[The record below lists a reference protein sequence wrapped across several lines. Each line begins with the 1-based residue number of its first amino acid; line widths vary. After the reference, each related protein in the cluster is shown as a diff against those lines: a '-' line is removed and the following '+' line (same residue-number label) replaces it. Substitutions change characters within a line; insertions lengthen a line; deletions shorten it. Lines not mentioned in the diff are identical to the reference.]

1 MTYKD
6 KFPVIIIAAVLAA
19 VFVLVPFYNP
29 KKEMLKRSM
38 LPELLSKENVITFD
52 EMNRFLETWSKFIT
66 KKYHL
71 DGKEKIDWY
80 DKKPQK
86 VFPHNTLKWVENQ
99 GWDVN
104 RFFEV
109 ENRLRAITIYASRKK
124 GSDLIIRSLENQLA
138 QTTDPEMT
146 RNIMAMID
154 EQSEM
159 YKNVKDTKFS
169 DSEVRMVM
177 PNLEIVKD
185 ILDGKAIY
193 RPAY

>member
-1 MTYKD
+1 MNYKD
-6 KFPVIIIAAVLAA
+6 KFPVILIIAVLAV
-19 VFVLVPFYNP
+19 VFITIPYYNH
-29 KKEMLKRSM
+29 KKEMLKRSL
-38 LPELLSKENVITFD
+38 LPELLSKENVVTFD
-52 EMNRFLETWSKFIT
+52 EMNRFLETWSTFIT

-71 DGKEKIDWY
+71 DGKEKIDY
-80 DKKPQK
+80 HIDNPRKA
-86 VFPHNTLKWVENQ
+86 FPHSTLKWIESQ
-99 GWDVN
+99 GWDVD
-104 RFFEV
+104 RFFEI
-109 ENRLRAITIYASRKK
+109 EKRLRAITVYATRKK
-124 GSDLIIRSLENQLA
+124 GSDKIIRSLENQLA

-154 EQSEM
+154 EQSAM
-159 YKNVKDTKFS
+159 YKDTKDVKFS

>member
-1 MTYKD
+1 MNFKD
-6 KFPVIIIAAVLAA
+6 KFAVIIIAAVLAA

-29 KKEMLKRSM
+29 QKEMLKRSM

-52 EMNRFLETWSKFIT
+52 EMNRFLETWSTFIT

-71 DGKEKIDWY
+71 DGKKKIDY
-80 DKKPQK
+80 HGKKPKK
-86 VFPHNTLKWVENQ
+86 VFPHTTLQWIENQ
-99 GWDVN
+99 GWDAE

-109 ENRLRAITIYASRKK
+109 ENRLRAITVYATRKK
-124 GSDLIIRSLENQLA
+124 GTDLIIRSLENQLA
-138 QTTDPEMT
+138 QTNDPEMT

-154 EQSEM
+154 EQSAMTKEM
-159 YKNVKDTKFS
+159 KNTKFS

>member
-1 MTYKD
+1 MNYKD
-6 KFPVIIIAAVLAA
+6 KLPVILIAVVLAV
-19 VFVLVPFYNP
+19 VFVAIPFYNP
-29 KKEMLKRSM
+29 QKGMLKRSA

-52 EMNRFLETWSKFIT
+52 ELNRFLETWSKFIT

-71 DGKEKIDWY
+71 DGKKKIDY
-80 DKKPQK
+80 HIDKPRKA
-86 VFPHNTLKWVENQ
+86 FPHTTLKWIENE
-99 GWDVN
+99 GWDVD
-104 RFFEV
+104 RFFEI
-109 ENRLRAITIYASRKK
+109 EKRLRAIIVYIVRKQ
-124 GSDLIIRSLENQLA
+124 GSDKVIRSLENQLA

-146 RNIMAMID
+146 RNIMTMID
-154 EQSEM
+154 EQTAM
-159 YKNVKDTKFS
+159 YKDTKDTKFS

>member
-1 MTYKD
+1 
-6 KFPVIIIAAVLAA
+6 
-19 VFVLVPFYNP
+19 
-29 KKEMLKRSM
+29 M

-109 ENRLRAITIYASRKK
+109 ENRLRAITNLCFQKK
-124 GSDLIIRSLENQLA
+124 RQRFDYSF
-138 QTTDPEMT
+138 T
-146 RNIMAMID
+146 
-154 EQSEM
+154 
-159 YKNVKDTKFS
+159 
-169 DSEVRMVM
+169 
-177 PNLEIVKD
+177 
-185 ILDGKAIY
+185 
-193 RPAY
+193 

>member
-1 MTYKD
+1 MNYKD
-6 KFPVIIIAAVLAA
+6 KFPVILIIAVLAV
-19 VFVLVPFYNP
+19 VFITIPYYNP
-29 KKEMLKRSM
+29 KKEMLKRSL
-38 LPELLSKENVITFD
+38 LPELLSKENVVTFD
-52 EMNRFLETWSKFIT
+52 EMNRFLETWSTFIT

-71 DGKEKIDWY
+71 DGKEKIDY
-80 DKKPQK
+80 HIDNPRKA
-86 VFPHNTLKWVENQ
+86 FPHSTLKWIESQ
-99 GWDVN
+99 GWDVD
-104 RFFEV
+104 RFFEI
-109 ENRLRAITIYASRKK
+109 EKRLRAITVYATRKK
-124 GSDLIIRSLENQLA
+124 GSDKIIRSLENQLA

-154 EQSEM
+154 EQSTM
-159 YKNVKDTKFS
+159 YKDTKGVKFS

>member
-6 KFPVIIIAAVLAA
+6 KFPVIIIIAVLAV
-19 VFVLVPFYNP
+19 VFIFVPFYNP
-29 KKEMLKRSM
+29 KKEMLKRSR
-38 LPELLSKENVITFD
+38 LQELLSKENVITFD

-86 VFPHNTLKWVENQ
+86 VFPHNTLKWVESQ

-109 ENRLRAITIYASRKK
+109 ESRLRAITIYASRKK
-124 GSDLIIRSLENQLA
+124 GGDLIIRSLESQLA
-138 QTTDPEMT
+138 QTTDPEVT

-159 YKNVKDTKFS
+159 YNNVKNTKFS

-193 RPAY
+193 RQAY